1 MIARPYHF
9 GENPGEGFH
18 TSFYRVMG
26 SSKSDVKV
34 YVRNA
39 GEASQKMAFLQNKQ
53 FVVKVQVPI
62 GKSSS

>member
-1 MIARPYHF
+1 
-9 GENPGEGFH
+9 
-18 TSFYRVMG
+18 MG

-62 GKSSS
+62 GNFNENHSVP

>member
-9 GENPGEGFH
+9 GEKPGEGFQ

-39 GEASQKMAFLQNKQ
+39 GEASQKMSFLQNKQ

-62 GKSSS
+62 GKFSS